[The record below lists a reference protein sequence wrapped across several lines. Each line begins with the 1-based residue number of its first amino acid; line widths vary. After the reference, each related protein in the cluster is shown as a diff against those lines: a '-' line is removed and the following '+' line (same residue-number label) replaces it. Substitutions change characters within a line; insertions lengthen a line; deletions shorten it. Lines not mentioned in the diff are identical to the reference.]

1 MPCLVAKRLVATG
14 ESERVVRML
23 RAAVLARG
31 VPGLYLYLVSMC
43 RWAFCEEGW
52 EVVPDDASVF
62 VLYYGKVLVEVQLAA

>member
-1 MPCLVAKRLVATG
+1 
-14 ESERVVRML
+14 
-23 RAAVLARG
+23 
-31 VPGLYLYLVSMC
+31 MC